1 LAKKAVYEWALT
13 KRSNFMPIW
22 SDKRCGWLALQMMPG
37 LGNIACK
44 NLLIRFGNPEQIFQ
58 ADISELIEIEGLRK
72 ETAERISKREFQID
86 PYEELEKVE
95 KCGAKILTFHDPS
108 YPTALKEIH
117 DPPVLLYV
125 KGKDLPKNI
134 TFMGVVGSRN
144 PSPYGVKSAQKI
156 GQGLGR
162 RGLGVVSGMAKG
174 IDASAQWGC
183 LAGQGFTIA
192 VLGTGIDIVY
202 PTQNSKLA
210 ESITDKGA
218 LISEFP
224 LGTPPEPKNFPIRN
238 RIISGLSRG
247 VIVVEATMK
256 SGSLITAALALEQ
269 DREVFA
275 VPGSIH
281 SFKSTGCHFLI
292 KQGARLIENSDDV
305 LDELG
310 MNYDYSPKSDTFQKG
325 LLPPMDETEKT
336 IYDII
341 GDYPIHIDQ
350 ITRQGNL
357 APGKAASI
365 LMRMELKGM
374 IRQLPGKVFV
384 R

>member
-1 LAKKAVYEWALT
+1 
-13 KRSNFMPIW
+13 MI
-22 SDKRCGWLALQMMPG
+22 PG

-44 NLLIRFGNPEQIFQ
+44 NLLNRFGNPEQIFQ
-58 ADISELIEIEGLRK
+58 ASISELIGIEGLRK
-72 ETAERISKREFQID
+72 EVADRIANKEFQSD
-86 PYEELEKVE
+86 PSDELAKVK
-95 KCGAKILTFHDPS
+95 KCGAKIVSIDDPF
-108 YPTALKEIH
+108 YPEALKEIH
-117 DPPVLLYV
+117 DPPILLYM
-125 KGKDLPKNI
+125 KGKDLPKNV

-144 PSPYGVKSAQKI
+144 PSPYGVKSAEMI

-162 RGLGVVSGMAKG
+162 RGLGVVSGMARG
-174 IDASAQWGC
+174 IDASAHWGC
-183 LAGQGFTIA
+183 LAGHGFTIA
-192 VLGTGIDIVY
+192 VLGTGMDIVY
-202 PTQNSKLA
+202 PAQNRKLA
-210 ESITDKGA
+210 DSIADKGA

-292 KQGARLIENSDDV
+292 KQGAQLIENADDV

-310 MNYDYSPKSDTFQKG
+310 MNYEYSPKMDTLQRGIF
-325 LLPPMDETEKT
+325 PPMDESEKT
-336 IYDII
+336 IYDMI
-341 GDYPIHIDQ
+341 GDYPVHIDQ
-350 ITRQGNL
+350 ITRQANL
-357 APGKAASI
+357 APGKTASI

-374 IRQLPGKVFV
+374 IRQLPGKMFV

>member
-1 LAKKAVYEWALT
+1 
-13 KRSNFMPIW
+13 MPIW
-22 SDKRCGWLALQMMPG
+22 SDKRCGWLALQTIPG
-37 LGNIACK
+37 LGSIACR
-44 NLLIRFGNPEQIFQ
+44 NLLDKFGDPDQIFQ
-58 ADISELIEIEGLRK
+58 VGISELTGIESLRK
-72 ETAERISKREFQID
+72 EAANRIANRELQID
-86 PYEELEKVE
+86 PYEELAKVE
-95 KCGAKILTFHDPS
+95 ECGARIITFLDPS
-108 YPTALKEIH
+108 YPAALKEIH
-117 DPPVLLYV
+117 DPPILLYV
-125 KGKDLPKNI
+125 KGKDLPKNV

-144 PSPYGVKSAQKI
+144 PSPYGVKSAEMI

-174 IDASAQWGC
+174 IDASAHWGC

-192 VLGTGIDIVY
+192 VLGSGIDIVY
-202 PTQNSKLA
+202 PAQHRKLA
-210 ESITDKGA
+210 DSIAAKGV

-269 DREVFA
+269 GREVFA

-292 KQGARLIENSDDV
+292 KQGARLIENSDDI

-310 MNYDYSPKSDTFQKG
+310 MNYDYSPKTDILQRG
-325 LLPPMDETEKT
+325 MLPPMDESEKT

-341 GDYPIHIDQ
+341 GDYPLHIDQ

-365 LMRMELKGM
+365 LMRMELKGL

>member
-1 LAKKAVYEWALT
+1 
-13 KRSNFMPIW
+13 MPIW
-22 SDKRCGWLALQMMPG
+22 SDKRCGWLALQMIPG

-44 NLLIRFGNPEQIFQ
+44 NLLDRFGNPEQIFQ
-58 ADISELIEIEGLRK
+58 ADISQLTGIEGLRK
-72 ETAERISKREFQID
+72 ETADKIVDREFQID
-86 PYEELEKVE
+86 PCEELAKVE
-95 KCGAKILTFHDPS
+95 ECGAKIITLLDPS
-108 YPTALKEIH
+108 YPAALKEIH
-117 DPPVLLYV
+117 DPPILLYV
-125 KGKDLPKNI
+125 KGKDLPKNL
-134 TFMGVVGSRN
+134 TFVGVVGSRN
-144 PSPYGVKSAQKI
+144 PSPYGVKSAEMI

-174 IDASAQWGC
+174 IDASAHWGC
-183 LAGQGFTIA
+183 LAGHGFTIA

-202 PTQNSKLA
+202 PAQHRKLA
-210 ESITDKGA
+210 HSIADKGV

-269 DREVFA
+269 GREVFA

-292 KQGARLIENSDDV
+292 KQGAQLIENSDDV

-310 MNYDYSPKSDTFQKG
+310 MNYDYSPKTDILQRG
-325 LLPPMDETEKT
+325 VLPPMDESEKT
-336 IYDII
+336 IYDMI
-341 GDYPIHIDQ
+341 GDYPLHIDQ

>member
-1 LAKKAVYEWALT
+1 
-13 KRSNFMPIW
+13 MPIW
-22 SDKRCGWLALQMMPG
+22 SDKRCGWLALQMIPG

-44 NLLIRFGNPEQIFQ
+44 NLLNKFGNPEQIFQ
-58 ADISELIEIEGLRK
+58 AGISELTGIEGLRK
-72 ETAERISKREFQID
+72 EAADRILRREFQID
-86 PYEELEKVE
+86 PFEELAKVDE
-95 KCGAKILTFHDPS
+95 YGAKIVTFHDSS
-108 YPTALKEIH
+108 YPAALREIH
-117 DPPVLLYV
+117 DPPILLYM
-125 KGKDLPKNI
+125 KGRDLPKNV
-134 TFMGVVGSRN
+134 TFIGVVGSRN
-144 PSPYGVKSAQKI
+144 PSPYGTKSAEMI

-174 IDASAQWGC
+174 IDASAHWGC

-202 PTQNSKLA
+202 PAQNRKLA
-210 ESITDKGA
+210 DSITEKGV

-224 LGTPPEPKNFPIRN
+224 FGTPPEPKNFPIRN

-281 SFKSTGCHFLI
+281 SFKSAGCHFLI

-310 MNYDYSPKSDTFQKG
+310 MNYDYFPKPDTFRKEM
-325 LLPPMDETEKT
+325 LPPMDESEKV

-341 GDYPIHIDQ
+341 GDYPLHIDQ

-357 APGKAASI
+357 APGRAASI

>member
-1 LAKKAVYEWALT
+1 
-13 KRSNFMPIW
+13 MPIW
-22 SDKRCGWLALQMMPG
+22 SDKRCGWLALQMIPG

-44 NLLIRFGNPEQIFQ
+44 NLLYKFGNPERIFQ
-58 ADISELIEIEGLRK
+58 ASLSELTGIEGLRK
-72 ETAERISKREFQID
+72 EAADRIANREFQID
-86 PYEELEKVE
+86 PCEELTKVE
-95 KCGAKILTFHDPS
+95 ECGAKIVTFHDPS
-108 YPTALKEIH
+108 YPAALKDIH
-117 DPPVLLYV
+117 DPPILLYI
-125 KGKDLPKNI
+125 KGKDLPKNV

-144 PSPYGVKSAQKI
+144 PSPYGVKSAEMI

-174 IDASAQWGC
+174 IDASAHWGC
-183 LAGQGFTIA
+183 LTGQGFTIA

-202 PTQNSKLA
+202 PAQNRKLA
-210 ESITDKGA
+210 DSIADKGV

-256 SGSLITAALALEQ
+256 RGSLITAALALEQ

-281 SFKSTGCHFLI
+281 SFKRTGCHFLI

-310 MNYDYSPKSDTFQKG
+310 MNYDYSPKSDTFRNG
-325 LLPPMDETEKT
+325 LLPPMDESEKAV
-336 IYDII
+336 YDII
-341 GDYPIHIDQ
+341 GDYPVHIDQ

>member
-1 LAKKAVYEWALT
+1 
-13 KRSNFMPIW
+13 
-22 SDKRCGWLALQMMPG
+22 
-37 LGNIACK
+37 
-44 NLLIRFGNPEQIFQ
+44 
-58 ADISELIEIEGLRK
+58 
-72 ETAERISKREFQID
+72 
-86 PYEELEKVE
+86 
-95 KCGAKILTFHDPS
+95 
-108 YPTALKEIH
+108 
-117 DPPVLLYV
+117 
-125 KGKDLPKNI
+125 
-134 TFMGVVGSRN
+134 
-144 PSPYGVKSAQKI
+144 
-156 GQGLGR
+156 
-162 RGLGVVSGMAKG
+162 
-174 IDASAQWGC
+174 
-183 LAGQGFTIA
+183 
-192 VLGTGIDIVY
+192 
-202 PTQNSKLA
+202 
-210 ESITDKGA
+210 
-218 LISEFP
+218 
-224 LGTPPEPKNFPIRN
+224 
-238 RIISGLSRG
+238 
-247 VIVVEATMK
+247 MK

>member
-1 LAKKAVYEWALT
+1 
-13 KRSNFMPIW
+13 MI
-22 SDKRCGWLALQMMPG
+22 PG
-37 LGNIACK
+37 LGNIASK
-44 NLLIRFGNPEQIFQ
+44 NLLKKLGNPEQIFQ
-58 ADISELIEIEGLRK
+58 ADISELIGIEGLRK
-72 ETAERISKREFQID
+72 ETADKIVNKEFQID
-86 PYEELEKVE
+86 PSEELARVE
-95 KCGAKILTFHDPS
+95 KCGAQIVTFHDPS
-108 YPTALKEIH
+108 YPSALKEIH
-117 DPPVLLYV
+117 DPPILLYV
-125 KGKDLPKNI
+125 KGKDLPKNL
-134 TFMGVVGSRN
+134 TFIGVVGSRN
-144 PSPYGVKSAQKI
+144 PSPYGVKSAEMI

-174 IDASAQWGC
+174 VDAAAHWGC
-183 LAGQGFTIA
+183 LAGHGSTIA

-202 PTQNSKLA
+202 PAQNRKLA
-210 ESITDKGA
+210 DSIADKGV

-310 MNYDYSPKSDTFQKG
+310 MNYEYSPKSDTFRKG
-325 LLPPMDETEKT
+325 VLPPMDEYEKA

-341 GDYPIHIDQ
+341 GDYPLHIDQ
-350 ITRQGNL
+350 ITREGNL
-357 APGKAASI
+357 APGKTASI
-365 LMRMELKGM
+365 LMRMELKGL
-374 IRQLPGKVFV
+374 IRQLPGKVFI

>member
-1 LAKKAVYEWALT
+1 
-13 KRSNFMPIW
+13 MPIW
-22 SDKRCGWLALQMMPG
+22 SDKRCGWLALQMIPG

-44 NLLIRFGNPEQIFQ
+44 NLLNKFGDPERIFQ
-58 ADISELIEIEGLRK
+58 ADISELTGIEGLRR
-72 ETAERISKREFQID
+72 ETADRIVNKEFQID
-86 PYEELEKVE
+86 PWEELANVE
-95 KCGAKILTFHDPS
+95 KCGAKIVSFHDPS
-108 YPTALKEIH
+108 YPAALKEIH
-117 DPPVLLYV
+117 DPPILLYV
-125 KGKDLPKNI
+125 KGKDLPKNV
-134 TFMGVVGSRN
+134 TFVGVVGSRN
-144 PSPYGVKSAQKI
+144 PSPYGSKSAQMI

-174 IDASAQWGC
+174 VDASAHWGC
-183 LAGQGFTIA
+183 LASQGFTIA

-202 PTQNSKLA
+202 PAQNRKLA
-210 ESITDKGA
+210 DSIANKGA

-224 LGTPPEPKNFPIRN
+224 VGTPPEPKNFPIRN
-238 RIISGLSRG
+238 RVISGLSRG

-310 MNYDYSPKSDTFQKG
+310 MNYDYSPKSDTFQKEV
-325 LLPPMDETEKT
+325 LPPMDESEKV
-336 IYDII
+336 IYDMI
-341 GDYPIHIDQ
+341 GDYPLHIDQ

>member
-1 LAKKAVYEWALT
+1 
-13 KRSNFMPIW
+13 MI
-22 SDKRCGWLALQMMPG
+22 PG

-44 NLLIRFGNPEQIFQ
+44 NLLNKFGDPEKIFQ
-58 ADISELIEIEGLRK
+58 TDISDLTGIEGLRK
-72 ETAERISKREFQID
+72 ETADRIVNREFQND
-86 PYEELEKVE
+86 PCEELAKLEKS
-95 KCGAKILTFHDPS
+95 KAKIVTFHDPS
-108 YPTALKEIH
+108 YPAALKEIH
-117 DPPVLLYV
+117 DPPILIYV

-134 TFMGVVGSRN
+134 TFVGVVGSRN
-144 PSPYGVKSAQKI
+144 PSPYGVKSAQMI

-174 IDASAQWGC
+174 VDASAHWGC

-202 PTQNSKLA
+202 PAQNRKLA
-210 ESITDKGA
+210 DSIANKGA

-310 MNYDYSPKSDTFQKG
+310 MNYDYSPKSDTFRKEE
-325 LLPPMDETEKT
+325 LPPMDESEKA

-341 GDYPIHIDQ
+341 GDYPLHIDQ
-350 ITRQGNL
+350 ITRQGDL

-374 IRQLPGKVFV
+374 IRQLPGKTFV

>member
-1 LAKKAVYEWALT
+1 
-13 KRSNFMPIW
+13 MPIW
-22 SDKRCGWLALQMMPG
+22 SDKRCGWLALQMIPG

-44 NLLIRFGNPEQIFQ
+44 NLLNKFGDPERIFQ
-58 ADISELIEIEGLRK
+58 TDISELNGIEGLRK
-72 ETAERISKREFQID
+72 ETADRIVNREFQID
-86 PYEELEKVE
+86 PCEELAKLE
-95 KCGAKILTFHDPS
+95 KCDAKIVTFHDPS
-108 YPTALKEIH
+108 YPAALKEIH
-117 DPPVLLYV
+117 DPPILLYV
-125 KGKDLPKNI
+125 KGKDLPKNV

-144 PSPYGVKSAQKI
+144 PSPYGVKSAQMI

-174 IDASAQWGC
+174 VDASAHWGC

-202 PTQNSKLA
+202 PAQNRKLA
-210 ESITDKGA
+210 DSIANKGA

-310 MNYDYSPKSDTFQKG
+310 MNYDYSPKSDTFRKEA
-325 LLPPMDETEKT
+325 LPPMDESEKA
-336 IYDII
+336 IYDMI
-341 GDYPIHIDQ
+341 GDYPLHIDQ
-350 ITRQGNL
+350 ITREGNL